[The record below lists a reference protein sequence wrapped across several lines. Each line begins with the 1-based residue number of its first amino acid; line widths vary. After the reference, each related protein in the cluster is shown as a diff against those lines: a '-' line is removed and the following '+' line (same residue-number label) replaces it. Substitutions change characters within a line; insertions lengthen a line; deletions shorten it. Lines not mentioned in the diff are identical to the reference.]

1 MKTTSICLILSL
13 AHISSSHAAWS
24 LVEDF
29 ESLSTGALN
38 GQNGW
43 TAVTNVNVAT
53 DPATAFNRV
62 GSMAT
67 ASTTAWKT
75 MGSITTGT
83 ATTYARFRYE
93 NIDNL
98 ASTTTGESAGFV
110 GVSDAASPSAF
121 GDFRTQMGVNPGFGD
136 TITRPFAL
144 VSFDED
150 GAGSEGINRYPT
162 NTVANPIL
170 PDVWY
175 EAWTVMNNT
184 TGEYQVYLQ
193 GGAFTTQT
201 LLLSD
206 VARAGIPIGDPGARQ
221 ENSYD
226 FRNDGT
232 LSTAANAI
240 KFFARTGVAHQSP
253 MYFDDIW
260 YDASGTNLAAVPEP
274 SAALLGLLA
283 AGGLVLRRRRIPSV
297 IGL

>member
-1 MKTTSICLILSL
+1 MKTSTSCLLLSL
-13 AHISSSHAAWS
+13 AHVASSHAAWS

-29 ESLSTGALN
+29 ESLSTGALS

-43 TAVTNVNVAT
+43 TAGTNVNVAT
-53 DPATAFNRV
+53 DPATALNQV

-83 ATTYARFRYE
+83 ATTYTRFRFE
-93 NIDNL
+93 NIDTL
-98 ASTTTGESAGFV
+98 STTTTNESAGFV
-110 GVSDAASPSAF
+110 GVSDATSPSAF
-121 GDFRTQMGVNPGFGD
+121 TDFRTQMGVNPGFGD
-136 TITRPFAL
+136 TITRPFLL
-144 VSFDED
+144 VSADED
-150 GAGSEGINRYPT
+150 GANPENINRFP
-162 NTVANPIL
+162 VGQDVNPIL

-193 GGAFTTQT
+193 GGSYTTQT
-201 LLLSD
+201 LVVSD
-206 VARAGIPIGDPGARQ
+206 VARLTIPIGDPGARQ
-221 ENSYD
+221 ESSYD

-240 KFFARTGVAHQSP
+240 KFFARTGVAHQAP

-260 YDASGTNLAAVPEP
+260 YDASGTNLTAVPEP
-274 SAALLGLLA
+274 SATLLGLL
-283 AGGLVLRRRRIPSV
+283 GLGALLRRRRN
-297 IGL
+297 